1 MHARF
6 FAAAAGFSLLLASFP
21 AKAGADRMLDPL
33 TLPPRAQAAAL
44 NGPLGPYG
52 PFGEPA
58 DPGCYWSRIQTPTAQ
73 GLRWMLLETCSD
85 LGTQAH

>member
-1 MHARF
+1 MTAR
-6 FAAAAGFSLLLASFP
+6 LLAP
-21 AKAGADRMLDPL
+21 MAGLALLFASLPVQAGWDRMLDPL

-44 NGPLGPYG
+44 HGPLGQYG
-52 PFGEPA
+52 PLGQPA
-58 DPGCYWSRIQTPTAQ
+58 SPGCTWSRISTPTLQ